1 LVLRGVQS
9 GLPALAG
16 RLVTFD
22 IGGGSTEYI
31 LAEPARILA
40 AVSLRLGVVPL
51 AERFPFAAGVDRDR
65 YAVLLAEV
73 RGRLERELP
82 PAIRGARV
90 PHLVGTAG
98 TVTTLAALDLDL
110 LEYDPQR
117 VQGHRLS
124 RATVERLLRRLGRL
138 PDAAQAGRAYVE
150 LLGEIERRRLA
161 AVPSL
166 KLTHL
171 GLDLGEAVCRAN
183 LEAVLA
189 RGRASATL
197 VWIDMES
204 TAYTERTLDLYA
216 HVRPASPNAAC
227 VVQAYLRRT
236 AQDLE
241 RLIELGAT
249 VRLCK
254 GAYREPPELAF
265 PAKRDVDANYA
276 RLLDRLFAADAQA
289 RSVYVGVATHDT
301 RLITR
306 ARDTAR
312 ARGIARERFE
322 IQMLYGIRKDLHARI
337 AADRLRLRVLVPY
350 GEDWYGYFMRRLAER

>member
-1 LVLRGVQS
+1 MRVATIDVGTNTVRLLVADVVGPASWTVVDQRQTVTRLGEGLAAACVLRGVQS

-51 AERFPFAAGVDRDR
+51 AERFPFADGVDRDR
-65 YAVLLAEV
+65 YAALLAEV

-138 PDAAQAGRAYVE
+138 SVAARAALPCLEPGRAD
-150 LLGEIERRRLA
+150 LIIPGLA
-161 AVPSL
+161 MVP
-166 KLTHL
+166 
-171 GLDLGEAVCRAN
+171 
-183 LEAVLA
+183 
-189 RGRASATL
+189 
-197 VWIDMES
+197 
-204 TAYTERTLDLYA
+204 RTRCA
-216 HVRPASPNAAC
+216 
-227 VVQAYLRRT
+227 
-236 AQDLE
+236 
-241 RLIELGAT
+241 
-249 VRLCK
+249 
-254 GAYREPPELAF
+254 
-265 PAKRDVDANYA
+265 
-276 RLLDRLFAADAQA
+276 
-289 RSVYVGVATHDT
+289 
-301 RLITR
+301 
-306 ARDTAR
+306 
-312 ARGIARERFE
+312 
-322 IQMLYGIRKDLHARI
+322 
-337 AADRLRLRVLVPY
+337 
-350 GEDWYGYFMRRLAER
+350 